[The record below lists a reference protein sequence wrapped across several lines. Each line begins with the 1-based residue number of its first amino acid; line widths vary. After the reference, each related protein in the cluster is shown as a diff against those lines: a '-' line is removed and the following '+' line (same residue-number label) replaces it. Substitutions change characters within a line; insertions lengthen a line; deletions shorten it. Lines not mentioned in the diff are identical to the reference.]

1 MMLRLQQPV
10 LIGTERQG
18 QCRIPTHQTKHAKEK
33 GTQRN
38 AIRAIEA
45 MRLRSTPSLQMRL
58 SRAPVHSS
66 RLLQSLSSWS
76 CLYCSSS
83 SSCLPCLCLSL
94 SLSSLF
100 FCAWLSSFY
109 SSSWFSSLSSWS
121 SWTSSSSVS
130 PSYTYSPSPKHVSH
144 KRRTTTGRGRHIKI
158 RKRRQIDTCGGAS

>member
-1 MMLRLQQPV
+1 MLRLQQPV
-10 LIGTERQG
+10 LIGTERQA
-18 QCRIPTHQTKHAKEK
+18 QCRVPTQNKECKEKGK

-38 AIRAIEA
+38 AIRAREA

-58 SRAPVHSS
+58 SCAPVHSS

-130 PSYTYSPSPKHVSH
+130 PSYLPTPTLPSQSTCHT
-144 KRRTTTGRGRHIKI
+144 RGGRQQDEGDISRY
-158 RKRRQIDTCGGAS
+158 ASAGQSF